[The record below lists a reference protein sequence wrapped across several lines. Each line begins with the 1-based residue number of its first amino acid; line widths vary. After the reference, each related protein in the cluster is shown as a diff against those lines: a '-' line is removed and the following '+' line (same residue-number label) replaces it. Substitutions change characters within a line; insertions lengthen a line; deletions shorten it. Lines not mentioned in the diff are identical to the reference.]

1 MAVVRLWLRL
11 PVVGLRLRLAVVA
24 ALRISLVLCIADHT
38 SSDSACCCTDSRSFK
53 TATALMSDNAADS
66 CAAECAEDCACLCI
80 GARCAGAES
89 DEEG

>member
-1 MAVVRLWLRL
+1 MAVIRLWLRL

-24 ALRISLVLCIADHT
+24 ALRISLVLSVADHAAT
-38 SSDSACCCTDSRSFK
+38 DAACCCTDSRTFK

>member
-24 ALRISLVLCIADHT
+24 ALRISLVLCIADHAAT
-38 SSDSACCCTDSRSFK
+38 DAACCCTDGCTFK
-53 TATALMSDNAADS
+53 TATALMPYDTADS

-80 GARCAGAES
+80 RASCAGTES